1 MALIE
6 AVHAREILDSR
17 GNPTV
22 EVEVVLEDGSSARAA
37 VPSGA
42 STGAFEA
49 AELRDG
55 GKRYLGKGV
64 LKAIEFVNDAL
75 RDLLALQDKLV
86 TIDNIQKISILPGNF
101 DLFCVTNNPDDIKP
115 IICKIKPIFDEIKIH
130 INKHIYECFSSLKSQ
145 RRSKQC
151 ELIDINKNEYCVF
164 EPCHSIHLRI
174 DKDTDSNNVEFN
186 CDKGKTLI
194 YFECISLPNK
204 INFIQENQSLS
215 KKNVFRGFHFQIN
228 PFSQSKLI
236 SVYKGK
242 ILDVIVDIRSN
253 SKYFGKFLKI
263 YLDSKNNN
271 SLFIPKGFAHGFFAL
286 SEGTVVNYKVDNY
299 YSKIHEKCLLLTDKK
314 LRLNLTLS
322 TKKKIISKK
331 DKLGM
336 SLNEI
341 FENKFF

>member
-1 MALIE
+1 MKFQKLKIPGPVLIKP
-6 AVHAREILDSR
+6 EIHKDLR
-17 GNPTV
+17 GHF
-22 EVEVVLEDGSSARAA
+22 
-37 VPSGA
+37 
-42 STGAFEA
+42 FERYKKK
-49 AELRDG
+49 EL
-55 GKRYLGKGV
+55 
-64 LKAIEFVNDAL
+64 
-75 RDLLALQDKLV
+75 
-86 TIDNIQKISILPGNF
+86 
-101 DLFCVTNNPDDIKP
+101 DLF
-115 IICKIKPIFDEIKIH
+115 
-130 INKHIYECFSSLKSQ
+130 L
-145 RRSKQC
+145 
-151 ELIDINKNEYCVF
+151 
-164 EPCHSIHLRI
+164 
-174 DKDTDSNNVEFN
+174 
-186 CDKGKTLI
+186 G
-194 YFECISLPNK
+194 NK

-263 YLDSKNNN
+263 YLDSENNN